1 MTMKIHQVSIHQMTV
16 QHQIQYSK
24 TGVPLMY
31 LAQVEYSRILK
42 VSGHQTL
49 TILGWIQWKNHLHDD
64 HLLHL
69 HLHLLLHPLHL
80 LLSLLFEMMMNHFP
94 LLGIAAAAAVA
105 VRIPSSVL
113 ESSSVS
119 M

>member
-64 HLLHL
+64 LLHLLHL
-69 HLHLLLHPLHL
+69 H
-80 LLSLLFEMMMNHFP
+80 LSLLFEMMMNHFP
-94 LLGIAAAAAVA
+94 LLGIAVA